1 VPADVAELLA
11 RLPDGAVRRA
21 SAVAPVAP
29 VLPVVAALRPL
40 LMGGG
45 LRKGSTVEVGLTGPV
60 SLGHSR
66 RDGDVD
72 GAGYHERVAAGGS
85 TLALLLLAEASATG
99 SWCALVGAPGVGL
112 AAAAETGVD
121 LARLALIPAPGRAW
135 SRVVGALFDGFD
147 LVAVR
152 PPEGFTPGDAR
163 ALAGRARHHGSVL
176 VSLGPW
182 PGADLRLSCDEL
194 AWDGLGAGHGRLR
207 SRRLRVSARGRGVPG
222 AERSVHLHL
231 SDVGP
236 PSPASEGTVAIARGS
251 SDVRG
256 WVGRRRAE

>member
-1 VPADVAELLA
+1 VPATVAELLA

-40 LMGGG
+40 LSGGG
-45 LRKGSTVEVGLTGPV
+45 LRRGSTVEVGLAGPV
-60 SLGHSR
+60 SLGHFCH
-66 RDGDVD
+66 DGDANA
-72 GAGYHERVAAGGS
+72 AGYHERVAAGGS

-99 SWCALVGAPGVGL
+99 SWCALVGAPGIGL
-112 AAAAETGVD
+112 AAAAEAGVD
-121 LARLALIPAPGRAW
+121 LARVALIPAPGRAW

-152 PPEGFTPGDAR
+152 PPERFTPGDAR

-182 PGADLRLSCDEL
+182 PGADLRLSCDDL
-194 AWDGLGAGHGRLR
+194 VWAGLGPGHGRLR
-207 SRRLRVSARGRGVPG
+207 SRRMRVSARGRGVPG
-222 AERSVHLHL
+222 AERSVQLHL
-231 SDVGP
+231 PDVGP
-236 PSPASEGTVAIARGS
+236 PATPTSPT
-251 SDVRG
+251 SDVAEMG
-256 WVGRRRAE
+256 GASAVG